1 MDWETGLNEEVL
13 QEVEGFITKGKEGQE
28 GVTGEGSLL
37 QETQTVIHQKK
48 SAASK
53 SSSNDKF

>member
-53 SSSNDKF
+53 LSSNDKF